1 MNDKPLQALTENS
14 NNLFNKRKAVPT
26 GHIFKQ
32 LLRVCHPNAFV
43 ILKAFVIPADFC
55 HPEARGISTIPNK

>member
-1 MNDKPLQALTENS
+1 MNDKSINGEFQQSQLTKE
-14 NNLFNKRKAVPT
+14 KAVPT

-43 ILKAFVIPADFC
+43 ILKAFVIPDVLLSSRRRRDLNPA
-55 HPEARGISTIPNK
+55 